1 MRLVGRLEI
10 EPFSIA
16 NSVALSND
24 TTRAQ
29 MHWKLESSDGLAA
42 LAGQIVRFHF
52 TFGGR
57 SLAAEQAAE
66 APSSLYSFW
75 VSKSECGESY
85 GYAAGGGPGIGG
97 DVDTRG
103 SCI

>member
-1 MRLVGRLEI
+1 MEI

-29 MHWKLESSDGLAA
+29 MHWKLEPGDGLAA
-42 LAGQIVRFHF
+42 LAGQAVRFHF

-57 SLAAEQAAE
+57 SMPSEPAAETA
-66 APSSLYSFW
+66 SSLYSFW
-75 VSKSECGESY
+75 VSESECGESS

-103 SCI
+103 SCV